1 MCSSDL
7 TTCPPSPPKLKVFH
21 PERVSPS
28 NNLMDS
34 GIFGSFL
41 DGALFDEHEI
51 EIKIMHHRVIV
62 VSLNIPV
69 EHFLKLWFLN

>member
-1 MCSSDL
+1 
-7 TTCPPSPPKLKVFH
+7 
-21 PERVSPS
+21 
-28 NNLMDS
+28 MDS

-69 EHFLKLWFLN
+69 EHFQKTVVSQLISKLIII